1 MGSRT
6 SVGISEGGHGNAHG
20 RALAGLAME
29 VPDLRMDCS
38 KKENRVLNA
47 KLPIGRVIEKER
59 VKVRKKEDALIRF
72 NNS

>member
-1 MGSRT
+1 MG
-6 SVGISEGGHGNAHG
+6 
-20 RALAGLAME
+20 
-29 VPDLRMDCS
+29 VPWLVWPWRS
-38 KKENRVLNA
+38 PTYVWVVQKKENRVLNA